1 MIHSYIYIHT
11 FITRSARL
19 SNSKRLPPNEISVK
33 RNDLL
38 ARRRQSIIDN
48 KIQRAQFGT
57 STSSTSDGIGNNS
70 PSTSLLSITGDQDA
84 KRGRVMSMMCKYI
97 CSLIYIYMYIY
108 VL

>member
-1 MIHSYIYIHT
+1 M
-11 FITRSARL
+11 
-19 SNSKRLPPNEISVK
+19 K

-70 PSTSLLSITGDQDA
+70 PSTSLLSITRDQDA

-108 VL
+108 IL